1 MKNKIMKKTIENNA
15 NIEVSYIKGYRG
27 LDDETYIEIIPY
39 NRELN
44 IDYVLYW
51 IKKIQ
56 KEYTNFV
63 INIQNY
69 CIDGLSET
77 NNNLIFNG
85 SKLLNKHTEE
95 YRIIKI

>member
-15 NIEVSYIKGYRG
+15 NIKVSYIKGYRG

>member
-1 MKNKIMKKTIENNA
+1 MEKEIIAIENNL

-27 LDDETYIEIIPY
+27 LDDETYIEIMPY

-56 KEYTNFV
+56 KTYKNFV
-63 INIQNY
+63 INIHDY

-85 SKLLNKHTEE
+85 SKLWNKYTEQ
-95 YRIIKI
+95 YRTIKTK

>member
-1 MKNKIMKKTIENNA
+1 MKTIENNP
-15 NIEVSYIKGYRG
+15 NIDVSKIKGYRG
-27 LDDETYIEIIPY
+27 IDDETYIEIIPY

-56 KEYTNFV
+56 KKYKNFV
-63 INIQNY
+63 INIEGY

-77 NNNLIFNG
+77 NNYLICDG
-85 SKLLNKHTEE
+85 SILWDKYTEE
-95 YRIIKI
+95 YRTIKTN

>member
-1 MKNKIMKKTIENNA
+1 MEKGIIAIENNP

-27 LDDETYIEIIPY
+27 LDNETYIEIMPY

-77 NNNLIFNG
+77 NNDYIFNG
-85 SKLLNKHTEE
+85 SKLWNKYSEE
-95 YRIIKI
+95 YRTIKNNN

>member
-15 NIEVSYIKGYRG
+15 NIKVSYIKGYRG

-85 SKLLNKHTEE
+85 SKLFNKHTEE

>member
-1 MKNKIMKKTIENNA
+1 MAEQYHFHNNP

-27 LDDETYIEIIPY
+27 LDNETYIEIMPY

-56 KEYTNFV
+56 KEYNTFV
-63 INIQNY
+63 LSIHDY

-77 NNNLIFNG
+77 NNYLIFDG
-85 SKLLNKHTEE
+85 SKLWNKYTEE
-95 YRIIKI
+95 YRTIKTK